1 MPVKKLDE
9 GPKYPLLGAGIV
21 LVMLAAGYV
30 IARYSSDPITVG
42 VLTLVPL
49 LVVLAV
55 TGYLASNRGRAAAFV
70 VIALLQPFL
79 LPAAIGLGVYERT
92 ASALNSVFDEASAVS
107 SDTQPTEHPSKAPK
121 ALPKVDESADD
132 SSAAGF
138 KPFTRDWGAHSAAL
152 TVTPKGYV
160 KETVGEGCC
169 KELIHL
175 EYQLSNPE
183 QIEGGWTAD
192 AVVKKVDVTDFP
204 SPTPTI
210 GEQGEVFVEENHFHD
225 PFVYPDNA
233 YCDEADM
240 KHWDCG
246 A

>member
-21 LVMLAAGYV
+21 LAMLAAGYV

-55 TGYLASNRGRAAAFV
+55 IGYLASNRGRAAAFV

-79 LPAAIGLGVYERT
+79 LPAAIGLGVYERA
-92 ASALNSVFDEASAVS
+92 ASALNSVFDGASAFS
-107 SDTQPTEHPSKAPK
+107 SDAQPTEHPSKAPK
-121 ALPKVDESADD
+121 ALSKVDDSADD
-132 SSAAGF
+132 NSASGF
-138 KPFTRDWGAHSAAL
+138 KPFTRDWGAHASAL
-152 TVTPKGYV
+152 TVSPAGYV

-169 KELIHL
+169 KELIHV
-175 EYQLSNPE
+175 EYQLVNPK
-183 QIEGGWTAD
+183 QVEGGWTAD

-204 SPTPTI
+204 SDPPTV
-210 GEQGEVFVEENHFHD
+210 GEQGEIYVEENHFHE
-225 PFVYPDNA
+225 PFVFPDSA
-233 YCDEADM
+233 FCDEADM
-240 KHWDCG
+240 KRWDCG